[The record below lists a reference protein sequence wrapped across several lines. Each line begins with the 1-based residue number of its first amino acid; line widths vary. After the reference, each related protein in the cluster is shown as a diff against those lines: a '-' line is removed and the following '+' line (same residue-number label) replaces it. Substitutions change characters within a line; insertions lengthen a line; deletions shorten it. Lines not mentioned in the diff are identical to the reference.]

1 MTKRHAQNE
10 LIKRRYFEF
19 LKHADGKADATIKI
33 ISASIRR
40 YETFAKY
47 QDFKRFDRNQAIAF
61 KESLEDRLSL
71 ASLMTTT
78 NHLKRFFGW
87 LAQQNGYKR
96 SIKLDDIA
104 YLNLSDRDKRIA
116 NAPADMEFPSLDM
129 VREVVSKMPHTT
141 AIEKRNR
148 ALMAFTALT
157 MIRVSALASLKIKH
171 LDTRT
176 MLVNQNPREVNT
188 KARKPIYSHILPF
201 CDDFE
206 DIIREWIIYLK
217 TDLLFSPTDPLFPKT
232 AMEHDKDACYTPQ
245 GLLREHWLSTSPI
258 RRIFKEAFEA
268 ANLPVYTPHRFRN
281 MMEAELTA
289 LDPSFAEYKA
299 VSQSFGHKSVMT
311 TITSYGQLSITEQGQ
326 RIRKDLKKRY
336 DERHG
341 PTI

>member
-1 MTKRHAQNE
+1 MTKRNAQNE

-40 YETFAKY
+40 YETFSKHK
-47 QDFKRFDRNQAIAF
+47 DFKTFDRNVAIQF
-61 KESLEDRLSL
+61 KEDLGDRLSL

-78 NHLKRFFGW
+78 NHLKRFFAW

-96 SIKLDDIA
+96 SIKFDDIA
-104 YLNLSDRDKRIA
+104 YLNLSDRDKRA
-116 NAPADMEFPSLDM
+116 ASAPADLEFPSLDM
-129 VREVVSKMPHTT
+129 VREVVSKMPHAT

-148 ALMAFTALT
+148 ALIAFTALT

-171 LDTRT
+171 LNPKT
-176 MLVNQNPREVNT
+176 MLVSQNPREVNT

-232 AMEHDKDACYTPQ
+232 ALTHDEDACYAPE
-245 GLLREHWLSTSPI
+245 GLLREHWQSTSPI
-258 RRIFKEAFEA
+258 RRVFKEAFEA

-281 MMEAELTA
+281 MMEAEITA
-289 LDPSFAEYKA
+289 IDPSFAEYKA
-299 VSQSFGHKSVMT
+299 FSQSFGHKNVMT
-311 TITSYGQLSITEQGQ
+311 TITSYGKLSITEQGQ
-326 RIRKDLKKRY
+326 RIRNDLKKRFN
-336 DERHG
+336 ETHG
-341 PTI
+341 